1 MPFGQRSVGRDERRQ
16 ALLEA
21 SQRAAVE
28 AAAHVAG
35 PAQAA
40 GRIGRGQHQRAQ
52 VAGRRARA
60 LAGGETGDDEFVTLT
75 AFELDPVR
83 RAPVA
88 VGGAGA
94 LADHAF
100 HAQLAGAG
108 QQAVR
113 VGRQL
118 LGQAQH
124 GRVVGGQQFGQA
136 GAAVGE
142 RGGAPVLA
150 IEPEQVE
157 QVINERVGLAAVKGV
172 LQRAEV
178 GQAIGAGHD
187 DFAVE
192 PRVLHGQGGHR
203 AGQRGHARRPV
214 EAVAGEE
221 LHAAG
226 VDARQQAVA
235 VELQLP
241 QPVGGVGR
249 RIAGQRGELGGD
261 GVGQR
266 GRFFCFVFDSCLR
279 MWGKR

>member
-1 MPFGQRSVGRDERRQ
+1 M
-16 ALLEA
+16 
-21 SQRAAVE
+21 
-28 AAAHVAG
+28 
-35 PAQAA
+35 
-40 GRIGRGQHQRAQ
+40 
-52 VAGRRARA
+52 
-60 LAGGETGDDEFVTLT
+60 
-75 AFELDPVR
+75 
-83 RAPVA
+83 
-88 VGGAGA
+88 
-94 LADHAF
+94 
-100 HAQLAGAG
+100 
-108 QQAVR
+108 
-113 VGRQL
+113 
-118 LGQAQH
+118 
-124 GRVVGGQQFGQA
+124 VGGQQFGQA

-261 GVGQR
+261 GVGQQLFL
-266 GRFFCFVFDSCLR
+266 GCFIFDSCSRLSSLR
-279 MWGKR
+279 WRLFFI